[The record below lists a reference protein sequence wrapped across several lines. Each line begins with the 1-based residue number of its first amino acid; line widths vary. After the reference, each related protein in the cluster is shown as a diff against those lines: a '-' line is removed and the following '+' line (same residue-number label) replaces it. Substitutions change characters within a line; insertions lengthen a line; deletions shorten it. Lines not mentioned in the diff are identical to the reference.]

1 MGNVVSTIRDD
12 SILFEKDDIVFCK
25 INNDKIY
32 LIDNIGAFGQVD
44 SHILKNP
51 DKFLQEATKA
61 YWVASGTHKKT
72 KEIHQLL

>member
-32 LIDNIGAFGQVD
+32 LMDDIHAFKQVK
-44 SHILKNP
+44 SRILKNP

-61 YWVASGTHKKT
+61 YWIAAGNH
-72 KEIHQLL
+72 IQN